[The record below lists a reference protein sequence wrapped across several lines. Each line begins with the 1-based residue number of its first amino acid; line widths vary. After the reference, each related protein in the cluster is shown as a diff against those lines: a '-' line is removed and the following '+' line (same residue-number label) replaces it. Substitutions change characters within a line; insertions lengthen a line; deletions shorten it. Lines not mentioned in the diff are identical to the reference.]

1 MKALI
6 QQQAL
11 RINALTLRE
20 RAILFLSLMAAL
32 AAAADALVLSP
43 RMAEQKQLAQSL
55 RQQASELV
63 ALRARL
69 SGAAASADTPQSRK
83 TRELQAARH
92 QLQQTN
98 AEIERL
104 LAAGAGTRLS
114 EVLERLLKR
123 QDRLTLQKLAAA
135 PASPATAAT
144 AASPGGA
151 LPSRSVEL
159 VLRGG
164 YHDLMRYVAEA
175 EAALPGLRWAEL
187 TLTQQGDSNEM
198 RALVVLLGEN
208 P

>member
-1 MKALI
+1 MKAFF

-20 RAILFLSLMAAL
+20 RAILFLSMVAAL

-55 RQQASELV
+55 RQQTSELV

-69 SGAAASADTPQSRK
+69 SGAAATADTPQARK
-83 TRELQAARH
+83 ARELQAARD

-114 EVLERLLKR
+114 QVLERLLQR

-135 PASPATAAT
+135 PATAAG
-144 AASPGGA
+144 PGAA

-164 YHDLMRYVAEA
+164 YHELMRYVADA
-175 EAALPGLRWAEL
+175 ESALPGLRWAEL
-187 TLTQQGDSNEM
+187 SLVQQGDSNEM
-198 RALVVLLGEN
+198 RALVVLLGES